1 MPAGVSFDGAG
12 NVYLVGNMTL
22 GSYDNQLTFGDFGM
36 SPLNIYQDDLRAF
49 DPNGTPLWN
58 LQGLEFIDT
67 AAPDAA
73 TAGQDAYTNYHH
85 IKLDLNQNNGKEWSW
100 YGVTVDPIRYPLDPR
115 LAESANNNTLTV
127 VEVRNIGGHKYLAFT
142 DQYSHIFML
151 HRLDGEIAVPMA
163 VFTQWTVR
171 AWATTTQPQNA
182 ASLWVDH
189 DGNGNPEAGA
199 IQERR

>member
-1 MPAGVSFDGAG
+1 MELAE
-12 NVYLVGNMTL
+12 
-22 GSYDNQLTFGDFGM
+22 
-36 SPLNIYQDDLRAF
+36 SPLLLDAAF
-49 DPNGTPLWN
+49 VVTRSWLATSVTAMAAGFLFYPANFPALAPFLQPVVRDGRMLTVGN

-73 TAGQDAYTNYHH
+73 SDGQDAYTNFHH
-85 IKLDLNQNNGKEWSW
+85 VKLDLNQNNGKEWSW

-115 LAESANNNTLTV
+115 LAESTNNNTLTV

-163 VFTQWTVR
+163 VFTQYTVR
-171 AWATTTQPQNA
+171 AWAT
-182 ASLWVDH
+182 ASTCVRASARSVETESTCRTLSST
-189 DGNGNPEAGA
+189 A
-199 IQERR
+199 